1 MKTISRNWFQFVC
14 FIITICAALLIG
26 GNILVIVLRGAKSL
40 GQCLES
46 PNTLF
51 ALTLSLKTSVISTFF
66 CFLLA
71 IPTAYSLTHLPKK
84 ISSPL
89 EIGLELTMSLPNIVL
104 GLSLL
109 ILCSSIFGG
118 FLKKIGLP
126 FIFSPN
132 GIILAQLVVNLPFAV
147 KLVSTAFRDVDSK
160 LEKVAGLLGAGPAQS
175 FFLITLPLCK
185 NALISTVLLV
195 WSRALGEFGAT
206 LMLVGVT
213 RMKTE
218 TLPAGIYLNV
228 SVNDLSGA
236 LAYAFLLLVIS
247 AAAHIIASVL
257 SGKNRKRNRYGA
269 E

>member
-1 MKTISRNWFQFVC
+1 MKTIGRNWFQIVC
-14 FIITICAALLIG
+14 FILTFCAILLIG
-26 GNILVIVLRGAKSL
+26 GNILVIVLRGGKSL
-40 GQCLES
+40 IQCLES
-46 PNTLF
+46 PNTCF
-51 ALTLSLKTSVISTFF
+51 ALWLSIKTAAISTFF

-71 IPTAYSLTHLPKK
+71 VPTAYTLVHIQKR
-84 ISSPL
+84 ISSPV
-89 EIGLELTMSLPNIVL
+89 EIALELTMSLPNIVL

-109 ILCSSIFGG
+109 ILCSSIIGDW
-118 FLKKIGLP
+118 LKTIGLP
-126 FIFSPN
+126 IVFSQN
-132 GIILAQLVVNLPFAV
+132 GIIIAQLVVNLPFAV
-147 KLVSTAFRDVDSK
+147 KLVTTAFREVDPK
-160 LEKVAGLLGAGPAQS
+160 LEKVAGLLGAGAAQS
-175 FFLITLPLCK
+175 FFLVTLPLCK
-185 NALISTVLLV
+185 NSLISTFLLV

-247 AAAHIIASVL
+247 AAAHIIASLL
-257 SGKNRKRNRYGA
+257 SGRNRDKNRYGT

>member
-1 MKTISRNWFQFVC
+1 MKKGSRNGFQFLC
-14 FIITICAALLIG
+14 FLLTICAFLLIG

-40 GQCLES
+40 AQCLRS
-46 PNTLF
+46 PNTRF
-51 ALTLSLKTSVISTFF
+51 ALRLSMKTAAISTLF

-71 IPTAYSLTHLPKK
+71 IPTAYTLMRLPNRL
-84 ISSPL
+84 SRPL
-89 EIGLELTMSLPNIVL
+89 EIALELTMSLPNIVL

-109 ILCSSIFGG
+109 ILCSSILGG

-126 FIFSPN
+126 IVFNQN

-147 KLVSTAFRDVDSK
+147 KLTATAFRDVDPK
-160 LEKVAGLLGAGPAQS
+160 LEKVAGLLGAGAAHS
-175 FFLITLPLCK
+175 FFLVTLPLCK

-228 SVNDLSGA
+228 SVNDLTGA
-236 LAYAFLLLVIS
+236 LACAFLLLVIS
-247 AAAHIIASVL
+247 AAAHTLASVL
-257 SGKNRKRNRYGA
+257 SGRKANRYRYGSN
-269 E
+269 